1 MSTDDIV
8 DAINNAYVGRYDA
21 DPTTSIKELI
31 ERVNKIAEDRDYW
44 TIKAIKAEAEII
56 KLKTKLMKL

>member
-8 DAINNAYVGRYDA
+8 DAINNTFISRYDS

-31 ERVNKIAEDRDYW
+31 ERVNKLAEDRDYW

-56 KLKTKLMKL
+56 KLKTKLMRL

>member
-8 DAINNAYVGRYDA
+8 DAINNAFISRYDSY
-21 DPTTSIKELI
+21 PTTSIKELI
-31 ERVNKIAEDRDYW
+31 ERVNKLAEDRDYW

-56 KLKTKLMKL
+56 KLKTKLMRL